1 MIKTQIKK
9 RIKSSGTYQLVEQ
22 ENKVLKD
29 KLRNSNNSIDQLK
42 IQTRQ
47 LQMNIDN
54 LTLLIN
60 NLKSENS
67 GIKQTYL
74 KDLSHTENYD
84 SVTIV
89 IPYQKTDDKEYE
101 ENLDITIRYLNKIGI
116 KNLIISEYSK
126 ISSEKVLTEKYRNYI
141 LFI

>member
-74 KDLSHTENYD
+74 KDLSQHR
-84 SVTIV
+84 
-89 IPYQKTDDKEYE
+89 K
-101 ENLDITIRYLNKIGI
+101 L
-116 KNLIISEYSK
+116 
-126 ISSEKVLTEKYRNYI
+126 
-141 LFI
+141 